1 VDVPADAPVY
11 AECDEVRR
19 MINTFLAS
27 SGVKQTQWLSAIGCQ
42 SISLKNLLG
51 FKGAGAGAGNGVYP
65 IAYRY
70 FEQQQILE
78 GKPKISKRVA
88 YEKSCGSEGF
98 ELRHSGGK
106 RVSVGTQVR
115 KAIE

>member
-1 VDVPADAPVY
+1 MQRHQTNYLASYQTTEAVSLSDSITAVDVPADATVY

-42 SISLKNLLG
+42 PISLKNFLG

-65 IAYRY
+65 MAYRY
-70 FEQQQILE
+70 FEQQRILE
-78 GKPKISKRVA
+78 GKPKTSK
-88 YEKSCGSEGF
+88 
-98 ELRHSGGK
+98 
-106 RVSVGTQVR
+106 
-115 KAIE
+115 